1 MLLEMVTLVIYDIS
15 DDNLRL
21 SVAKFLKR
29 MGLNRIQ
36 RSAFAGVLNSAQRV
50 EVEAGL
56 RRLVHGRNDVNIQ
69 IYPLTPASYSQRIV
83 IGVELKYEDEELL
96 I

>member
-1 MLLEMVTLVIYDIS
+1 VLELITLVIYDIS
-15 DDNLRL
+15 DDDLRL
-21 SVAKFLKR
+21 RVAKFLKR

-36 RSAFAGVLNSAQRV
+36 RSAFAGSLTSAQRA

-69 IYPLTPASYSQRIV
+69 IYPLTPASYSQRV
-83 IGVELKYEDEELL
+83 MIGVELKYEDEELL